1 MNKKL
6 CSFVPEKTIFGAEEN
21 TGAMIIVT
29 GGAGFIGSNIIKG
42 LNELGHE
49 DILVVDNLANASKH
63 LNLNGVFISDFLD
76 KQDFLKAMPNL
87 QPVKAIFH
95 QGACSST
102 TETDGEYM
110 MRNNYQ
116 FSKAIFH
123 HCMDQKIPF
132 YYASSASVYGGPS
145 HGNGDNGLAEQRENE
160 YPLNV
165 YAFSKFMFDQYVLQ
179 QLRSGPENSPVVG
192 LRYFNVYGYQE
203 NHKGSMA
210 SVIFHFYN
218 QLREGGKMR
227 LFEGSE
233 DFRRDFIFVEDVVR
247 VNLHFFQ
254 HPQTGIYNCGT
265 GQARSFLDIA
275 KIIQQLESEPTE
287 IEYIPFPD
295 HLKGKYQT
303 FTEANLQALR
313 QTGYQLPFTSLEDG
327 VKKYYHRLQSHQ
339 GYFTTSF
346 QMGVG

>member
-1 MNKKL
+1 
-6 CSFVPEKTIFGAEEN
+6 
-21 TGAMIIVT
+21 MIIVT
-29 GGAGFIGSNIIKG
+29 GGAGFIGSNLVKG
-42 LNELGHE
+42 LNELGYE

-76 KQDFLKAMPNL
+76 KQDFLKVLSSLDN
-87 QPVKAIFH
+87 VEAIFH

-116 FSKAIFH
+116 FSKVIFH
-123 HCMDQKIPF
+123 HCLDQKIPF
-132 YYASSASVYGGPS
+132 YYASSASVYG
-145 HGNGDNGLAEQRENE
+145 NGDNGFTEKRENE

-165 YAFSKFMFDQYVLQ
+165 YAFSKFMFDQYVLRHLQ
-179 QLRSGPENSPVVG
+179 SGPINSPVVG

-233 DFRRDFIFVEDVVR
+233 EFRRDFIFVEDVVR
-247 VNLHFFQ
+247 VNMYFFQ

-265 GQARSFLDIA
+265 GEARSFLDIA
-275 KIIQQLESEPTE
+275 RTMQTLALEEAA
-287 IEYIPFPD
+287 IEFIPFPD

-303 FTEANLQALR
+303 FTQANLQALR
-313 QTGYQLPFTSLEDG
+313 KSGYSHPFVSLEEG
-327 VKKYYHRLQSHQ
+327 VKRYYDRLQSHR
-339 GYFTTSF
+339 GYFTNSLTFGLNS
-346 QMGVG
+346 G

>member
-1 MNKKL
+1 
-6 CSFVPEKTIFGAEEN
+6 
-21 TGAMIIVT
+21 MIIVT
-29 GGAGFIGSNIIKG
+29 GGAGFIGSNLIKG

-49 DILVVDNLANASKH
+49 EILVVDNLSNAHKH
-63 LNLNGVFISDFLD
+63 LNLNGLAIADFLD
-76 KQDFLKAMPNL
+76 KKDFLKALPSLSNIT
-87 QPVKAIFH
+87 AIFH

-116 FSKAIFH
+116 FSKALFH
-123 HCMDQKIPF
+123 HCLNHQIPF
-132 YYASSASVYGGPS
+132 YYASSASVYG
-145 HGNGDNGLAEQRENE
+145 NGDNGFAEKRECE

-165 YAFSKFMFDQYVLQ
+165 YAFSKFMFDQYVLRH
-179 QLRSGPENSPVVG
+179 LKSSTVSSPVVG

-210 SVIFHFYN
+210 SVVFHFFN
-218 QLREGGKMR
+218 QLREGGTMR

-254 HPQTGIYNCGT
+254 KAQSGVYNCGT
-265 GQARSFLDIA
+265 GEARSFLDIA
-275 KIIQQLESEPTE
+275 HIIQQLEPGSAK
-287 IEYIPFPD
+287 IEFIPFPD

-303 FTEANLQALR
+303 FTQANLQSLR
-313 QTGYQLPFTSLEDG
+313 NSGYTRHFVSLEDG
-327 VKKYYHRLQSHQ
+327 VKQYYQRLQSHK
-339 GYFTTSF
+339 GLLTNSF
-346 QMGVG
+346 QLGVTTK